1 MAKNQTETTLKE
13 PTIVIKNVTQIPES
27 PIEVSESESVK
38 TVKTVIPAGP
48 PQKPLNETV
57 TIKEPVITEPI
68 VKVNVTVIEEVD
80 PSPTTMPKIP

>member
-27 PIEVSESESVK
+27 PIEVSESES
-38 TVKTVIPAGP
+38 VKTVIPAGP